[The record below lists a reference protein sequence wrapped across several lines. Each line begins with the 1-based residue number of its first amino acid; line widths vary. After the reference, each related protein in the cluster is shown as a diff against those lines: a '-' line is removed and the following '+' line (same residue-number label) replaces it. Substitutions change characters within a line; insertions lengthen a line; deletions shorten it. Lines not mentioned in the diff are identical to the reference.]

1 MSVIDILRGPAVLYS
16 IEYTVFASISQV
28 KLILW

>member
-1 MSVIDILRGPAVLYS
+1 MSVMDILRGPVVLCPRQY
-16 IEYTVFASISQV
+16 IVFASISQV